1 MVKYELR
8 IEKQKIFG
16 AEKIA
21 IAADANETVSL
32 RFYFDSNWR
41 IFDAKAAIFRTAE
54 NKYYIIEIKGSSVTV
69 PWEVLTVENDFELS
83 VIGYDGA
90 AVLTAGKVD
99 IRVVSSLLPE
109 DCKTFSP
116 SETLFDRFKQDSIA
130 EAFKKYEDELENQK
144 RSCEEKLVEM
154 GTQIDKANGNT
165 KAVEKAKNEEI
176 EKIRQE
182 HSEEIV
188 RLNAE
193 MNELKTKYAA
203 AKIKA
208 DNWDLVDEAMS
219 DKTASNFAPWTGGSK
234 PYKLPFFNT
243 KSMTALSNGNFDNNL
258 TEIGLD
264 LSSATSI
271 AHVFKNRTSLRRIEL
286 RNTDKITSCM
296 YAFLG
301 SKALREIILGDIM
314 LCSSFKG
321 TFNGCTSLERI
332 VIGKNERLYDLSDA
346 FGGCGALKEIVGE
359 INMMGVNFLEGT
371 FSGCTSLRT
380 ITITKESLNKSIDL
394 GVCVALSRE
403 SMDSV
408 VEGLKPSAN
417 VKVCFSGHAF
427 EDNYPT
433 AKERTEVIDTLS
445 QKGCILSLS

>member
-116 SETLFDRFKQDSIA
+116 SETLFDRFRQDSIA

-219 DKTASNFAPWTGGSK
+219 DKTMSNFAPWTGGSK
-234 PYKLPFFNT
+234 EFKLPFFNT
-243 KSMTALSNGNFDNNL
+243 KSMTNFSGGNFADNL

-271 AHVFKNRTSLRRIEL
+271 MGVFRNKISLRRIEL
-286 RNTDKITSCM
+286 RNTDKITNLTQTFSD
-296 YAFLG
+296 
-301 SKALREIILGDIM
+301 SKALREVILGDLM
-314 LCSSFKG
+314 LCTTFKN
-321 TFNGCTSLERI
+321 TFYGCTSLERI
-332 VIGKNERLYDLSDA
+332 VIGKNERVFDYSGT
-346 FGGCGALKEIVGE
+346 FYGCGALKEIVGE
-359 INMMGVNFLEGT
+359 LNMIGANYLDKT
-371 FSGCTSLRT
+371 FFSCASLRT
-380 ITITKESLNKSIDL
+380 LSIAKESLNKSIDL
-394 GVCVALSRE
+394 GACVELSRE
-403 SMDSV
+403 SMESV
-408 VEGLKPSAN
+408 IASLQQGSNLS
-417 VKVCFSGHAF
+417 VCFSQYAF
-427 EDNYPT
+427 ENNYPT
-433 AKERTEVIDTLS
+433 AGERADVRRILK
-445 QKGCILSLS
+445 QKGWTLSLS